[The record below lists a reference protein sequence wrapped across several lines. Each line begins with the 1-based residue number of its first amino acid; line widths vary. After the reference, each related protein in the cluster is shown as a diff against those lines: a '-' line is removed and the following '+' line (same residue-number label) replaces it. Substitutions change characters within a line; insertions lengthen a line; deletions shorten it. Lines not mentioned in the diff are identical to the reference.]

1 MKKIIIVVAAFF
13 VIISQINAQNFKAGI
28 KVGTNVNKIT
38 GKSFK
43 EQFTYGYH
51 AGAFTEIKLSNK
63 FYLQPEVIFNQINA
77 DTSSDFKKLYNVTA
91 STVSGIKLNYLS
103 IPILLQLKINKFIS
117 INAGPQFGIL
127 INQNNS
133 FLQNGKDAFKQGDF
147 SMLGGVQ
154 LKFAGIRV
162 YGRYVVGLQN
172 LNDIDNQDKW
182 KNQSIQIGVGLA
194 IL

>member
-1 MKKIIIVVAAFF
+1 MKKIIIIVAAFF
-13 VIISQINAQNFKAGI
+13 VVIVQTNAQNFKAGI
-28 KVGTNVNKIT
+28 KLGTNVNKIT

-51 AGAFTEIKLSNK
+51 VGAFTEIKLSNK

-103 IPILLQLKINKFIS
+103 IPILLQLKINKFLS

>member
-1 MKKIIIVVAAFF
+1 MKKIIIIVAAFF
-13 VIISQINAQNFKAGI
+13 VVIVQTNAQNFKAGI
-28 KVGTNVNKIT
+28 KLGTNVNKIT

-51 AGAFTEIKLSNK
+51 VGAFTEIKLSNK

-103 IPILLQLKINKFIS
+103 IPILLQLKINKFLS
-117 INAGPQFGIL
+117 INVGPQFGIL

>member
-1 MKKIIIVVAAFF
+1 MKKIFIFVAAFF
-13 VIISQINAQNFKAGI
+13 VIITQINAQNFKAGI

-51 AGAFTEIKLSNK
+51 VGAFTEIKLSNK

-133 FLQNGKDAFKQGDF
+133 FLQNGKAAFKQGDF

>member
-1 MKKIIIVVAAFF
+1 MKKISTIVAAFIVL
-13 VIISQINAQNFKAGI
+13 VIQANAQSFKAGI

-51 AGAFTEIKLSNK
+51 AGVFTEIKLSNK
-63 FYLQPEVIFNQINA
+63 FYLQPEVIFNQVNA
-77 DTSSDFKKLYNVTA
+77 DTSSDFKKLYQVSA
-91 STVSGIKLNYLS
+91 STVSNIKLNYLS
-103 IPILLQLKINKFIS
+103 IPILLQYKLNKFLS
-117 INAGPQFGIL
+117 LQAGPQFGIL
-127 INQNNS
+127 VNQNNS

-154 LKFAGIRV
+154 VKFASIRV
-162 YGRYVVGLQN
+162 YGRYVIGLQN
-172 LNDIDNQDKW
+172 INDIDNQDKW

>member
-1 MKKIIIVVAAFF
+1 MKKIIIVVVAFF
-13 VIISQINAQNFKAGI
+13 VIITQINAQNFKAGI

>member
-1 MKKIIIVVAAFF
+1 MKKIIIIVAAFF
-13 VIISQINAQNFKAGI
+13 VVIVQTNAQNFKAGI
-28 KVGTNVNKIT
+28 KLGTNVNKIT

-51 AGAFTEIKLSNK
+51 VGAFTEIKLSNK

-103 IPILLQLKINKFIS
+103 IPILLQLKINKFLS

-147 SMLGGVQ
+147 SMQGGVQ

>member
-1 MKKIIIVVAAFF
+1 MKKITTAITIFFIIVVQA
-13 VIISQINAQNFKAGI
+13 NAQSFKAGI
-28 KVGTNVNKIT
+28 KVGTNINKIT

-51 AGAFTEIKLSNK
+51 AGAFTEIKLNNK
-63 FYLQPEVIFNQINA
+63 FYLQPEVIFNQVNA
-77 DTSSDFKKLYNVTA
+77 DTSSDFKKLYQVSA
-91 STVSGIKLNYLS
+91 STVSNIKLNYLS
-103 IPILLQLKINKFIS
+103 IPILLQYRLNRFLS
-117 INAGPQFGIL
+117 IQVGPQFGIL

-147 SMLGGVQ
+147 SMLSGVQ
-154 LKFAGIRV
+154 VKFAGIRV

-172 LNDIDNQDKW
+172 INDIDNQDKW
-182 KNQSIQIGVGLA
+182 KNQSVQIGVGLA

>member
-13 VIISQINAQNFKAGI
+13 VIITQINAQNFKAGI

-133 FLQNGKDAFKQGDF
+133 FLQNGKAAFKQGDF